1 MLLLGGSGV
10 VLGVVLTE
18 LVGEKIISLLFSL
31 LGLGISRISFSSMTI
46 GCMLIPVSLV
56 IILAVINVSVCMKI
70 REIDIT
76 GFFNQ

>member
-1 MLLLGGSGV
+1 
-10 VLGVVLTE
+10 
-18 LVGEKIISLLFSL
+18 
-31 LGLGISRISFSSMTI
+31 MTI

-70 REIDIT
+70 RKIDIT